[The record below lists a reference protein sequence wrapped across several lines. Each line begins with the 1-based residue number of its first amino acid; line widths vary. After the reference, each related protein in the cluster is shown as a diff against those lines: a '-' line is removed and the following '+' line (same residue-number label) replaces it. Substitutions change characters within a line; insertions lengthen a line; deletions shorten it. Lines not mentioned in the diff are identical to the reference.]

1 MRIVSLLPSATEIVA
16 ALGLAEQLVGRSEEC
31 DWPPQVRDLPVV
43 TSAKVS
49 SAELA
54 SAEIDQAVRDTLLEG
69 SSLYALDE
77 GLVRELRPD
86 LVITQDLCSVCAVSG
101 EDVRRMER
109 LDCDVL
115 SLDPRTVGEVEL
127 SVWQIADRAGV
138 CGSAEAVVSR
148 MRRTIWDAASAV
160 EGRPRRRG
168 GGLQWARPPL
178 ARGPPAPGG
187 GGTGRG
193 AGWSPGRGSPRRSH
207 AATGLRRWSTWPAVP
222 SSSARRA
229 CRPGRSAGTTCAA
242 PSRSCSCSPPAG
254 STPSEPPARPSTS
267 TFRSRLSPWMQTPT
281 SPVPRPAW
289 PTGWPSWPTS
299 STLTPPRIPVC
310 RRAGSPP
317 PRPEEL
323 PPAQA
328 PVSGSVSGSES
339 RPPERPN

>member
-160 EGRPRRRG
+160 EGRPRRRVVVLEWLDPPFACGHWTPEMVDMAG
-168 GGLQWARPPL
+168 GAELLGQEGLPSRPVSWDDVRSAEPELLVLAPCGFDAQRAAREAEHLDLPFPAVAVDANAYFARPAPRL
-178 ARGPPAPGG
+178 ADGVAQLAHLFHPDAAADPGL
-187 GGTGRG
+187 
-193 AGWSPGRGSPRRSH
+193 P
-207 AATGLRRWSTWPAVP
+207 
-222 SSSARRA
+222 ARRLTA
-229 CRPGRSAGTTCAA
+229 T
-242 PSRSCSCSPPAG
+242 PA
-254 STPSEPPARPSTS
+254 
-267 TFRSRLSPWMQTPT
+267 
-281 SPVPRPAW
+281 
-289 PTGWPSWPTS
+289 
-299 STLTPPRIPVC
+299 
-310 RRAGSPP
+310 
-317 PRPEEL
+317 
-323 PPAQA
+323 
-328 PVSGSVSGSES
+328 
-339 RPPERPN
+339 

>member
-160 EGRPRRRG
+160 EGRPRRRVVVLEWLDPPFARGHWIPEMVDMAG
-168 GGLQWARPPL
+168 GGRAGRPE
-178 ARGPPAPGG
+178 GPPAPTRTRGG
-187 GGTGRG
+187 AREGR
-193 AGWSPGRGSPRRSH
+193 
-207 AATGLRRWSTWPAVP
+207 
-222 SSSARRA
+222 
-229 CRPGRSAGTTCAA
+229 AA
-242 PSRSCSCSPPAG
+242 PPG
-254 STPSEPPARPSTS
+254 
-267 TFRSRLSPWMQTPT
+267 
-281 SPVPRPAW
+281 V
-289 PTGWPSWPTS
+289 
-299 STLTPPRIPVC
+299 PPR
-310 RRAGSPP
+310 
-317 PRPEEL
+317 
-323 PPAQA
+323 
-328 PVSGSVSGSES
+328 
-339 RPPERPN
+339 